1 MCNQNNLRD
10 LSVLYLKLKRL
21 MCDQNNLKT
30 NLLQTSNLKDSL
42 CNLAYKIYNFLVQI
56 RNIFLNH
63 IFKITNPKND

>member
-1 MCNQNNLRD
+1 
-10 LSVLYLKLKRL
+10 